1 MDEKNFPDEFE
12 ETPWI
17 FPLINKGTIDI
28 MDLADKVA
36 SKTGQDVEKV
46 KDLIRLYNKS
56 VLKFLKEGKSV
67 EYLGIGVLYPTLN
80 DDGELID
87 VSFEASEEFLKKM
100 EDNMRSNPSL
110 N

>member
-1 MDEKNFPDEFE
+1 MDKKNFPNEFE

-17 FPLINKGTIDI
+17 YPLINKGTIDI

-36 SKTGQDVEKV
+36 SETGQDTEKV
-46 KDLIRLYNKS
+46 KGLIRLYNES
-56 VLKFLKEGKSV
+56 VLKFLKQGNSV
-67 EYLGIGVLYPTLN
+67 EYFGMGFLYPTLN

-100 EDNMRSNPSL
+100 EDSMRNNPSL